1 MLLDL
6 VLFKGRHI
14 SRKKVH
20 KQGFFQPKKNN
31 FITIFRKFFKNFA
44 YVLNGSPLIL
54 SFLGWKNPCCCSFF
68 QEIWRPLKRTRSSN
82 IAVCPSLRLSVLLRP
97 RTCKHSQSIYMK
109 AFILRVCEREKRKR
123 QREGEVTSMVC
134 NCRYDGVCIFATH
147 PVLR

>member
-1 MLLDL
+1 MGH
-6 VLFKGRHI
+6 GR
-14 SRKKVH
+14 SRASE
-20 KQGFFQPKKNN
+20 QPR
-31 FITIFRKFFKNFA
+31 FWT
-44 YVLNGSPLIL
+44 LPSLPPLA
-54 SFLGWKNPCCCSFF
+54 
-68 QEIWRPLKRTRSSN
+68 RPLTRPFSVLVSSS
-82 IAVCPSLRLSVLLRP
+82 VSLSPSLPPSLRGLPLFSSSLHEENDRTWHYWGATRSESESQPQYVPPSLCLSVLLRP

>member
-1 MLLDL
+1 MG
-6 VLFKGRHI
+6 GRERA
-14 SRKKVH
+14 SNRDF
-20 KQGFFQPKKNN
+20 G
-31 FITIFRKFFKNFA
+31 
-44 YVLNGSPLIL
+44 GSPP
-54 SFLGWKNPCCCSFF
+54 SPRSPAHPPVQCPRFLVCLLL
-68 QEIWRPLKRTRSSN
+68 PLPPSLRGLPLFSSSLHEENDRTWHYWGATRSESESQPQY
-82 IAVCPSLRLSVLLRP
+82 VPPSLRLSVLLRP